1 VNLNF
6 MPTSA
11 SAPKHVLDFF
21 LNELKLYPAGRH
33 GDRLFRRHVQWQAS
47 AMDKEAHKLYQPGR

>member
-1 VNLNF
+1 MFNPSITECVLVNLNF

-33 GDRLFRRHVQWQAS
+33 GDRLFRRHV
-47 AMDKEAHKLYQPGR
+47 